1 MRHRTARI
9 RDAALAPCG
18 REFVTRDT
26 FRRWLTPRRWLTTI
40 PVSVWSRLRR
50 RTPMARSSGPSAR
63 STRSSSWSSD
73 SAARSSSACSRPASA
88 CRPSARLAEQLELS
102 RSTVREALRLLYDAG
117 YLEARR
123 GRRGGVFVAQQL
135 PTGPA
140 PGMLALDGDGVRD
153 LLAYRRCLELG
164 AAELAAERASEAQ
177 IAELA
182 AVIERCEANA
192 TPETYDLFR
201 AADGRFHVLHR
212 PRRALAAA
220 GRRRHRGAGRGREPA
235 RLRAAPA
242 RGHGRLDDAPPPRA
256 RGDRGGR
263 RRGRAAG
270 DARAPRRTERL
281 LLGVLPSV

>member
-1 MRHRTARI
+1 MADDHPGVGAVSPPASNAEGQIFRPIRTVNAFEQLVERLGRAI
-9 RDAALAPCG
+9 KLGLLAPG
-18 REFVTRDT
+18 E
-26 FRRWLTPRRWLTTI
+26 
-40 PVSVWSRLRR
+40 RLPPER
-50 RTPMARSSGPSAR
+50 
-63 STRSSSWSSD
+63 
-73 SAARSSSACSRPASA
+73 
-88 CRPSARLAEQLELS
+88 RLAEQLELS

-164 AAELAAERASEAQ
+164 AAELAAERASESQ
-177 IAELA
+177 VAELA

-201 AADGRFHVLHR
+201 AADGRFHVLLAHVAHSPRLVAGVTEVRAEVANLLDSVPRQPEALVGSTTHHR
-212 PRRALAAA
+212 RVLAAIA
-220 GRRRHRGAGRGREPA
+220 EGDGEGA
-235 RLRAAPA
+235 RLAMRE
-242 RGHGRLDDAPPPRA
+242 HLDA
-256 RGDRGGR
+256 
-263 RRGRAAG
+263 
-270 DARAPRRTERL
+270 TERL